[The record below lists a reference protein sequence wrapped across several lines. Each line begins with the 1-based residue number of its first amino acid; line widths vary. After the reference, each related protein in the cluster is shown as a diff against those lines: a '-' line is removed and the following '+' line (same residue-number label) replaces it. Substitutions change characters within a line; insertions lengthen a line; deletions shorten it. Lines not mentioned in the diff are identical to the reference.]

1 MRSITVTIPGKP
13 IPQPRPKVCRR
24 GAFVSTYTPDNGIVA
39 YREAISLMVRAA
51 LAGVMHTG
59 AVRLTVAL
67 EFVRPPSHYS
77 VTKKYGRRLKE
88 TAPAWP
94 VDGDCSNYIK
104 GIEDSLNGVAWKDDV
119 QIVSL
124 NVTKCYTERQLT
136 TVTIEGVPSDIEKNS
151 TAG

>member
-1 MRSITVTIPGKP
+1 MDSVTLVIPGKP
-13 IPQPRPKVCRR
+13 VPQPRPKVCRR
-24 GAFVSTYTPDNGIVA
+24 GAFVSTYTPDNGIRA
-39 YREAISLMVRAA
+39 YRDAISLIVRAA
-51 LAGVMHTG
+51 MAGVMHTG
-59 AVRLTVAL
+59 AVRLTVEL

-94 VDGDCSNYIK
+94 VDGDCSNYVK
-104 GIEDSLNGVAWKDDV
+104 GVEDCLNGVAWKDDV

-136 TVTIEGVPSDIEKNS
+136 IITIEGVPGAVEKS
-151 TAG
+151 IAEG